1 MSTKLYIM
9 KFEREGDCFLKVG
22 KSNNCEKRLKDLS
35 VNHTGVLLREY
46 DDITIDWGK
55 VEGRLHSDF
64 KSQVYLSDILLT
76 NSTESYPISLMDT
89 LIDYIDNL
97 TKLPE
102 FTIEYKSLRKAEY
115 LEIYTKT
122 KELILK
128 PNKYTLEAVL
138 NNIVQSK
145 LLDVS
150 LTEKAIL
157 LSIVSFMNKDSC
169 GIFSCEVKY
178 KQLSYFLGTSV
189 VVLRKA
195 LRKFEDKGYISSIED
210 YSCNKTYIWVGI
222 NEDEK
227 QYNCQGVSSRTKKE
241 WAAYFINR
249 AEIEDLKEQMKA
261 MQSLV
266 KEARKHKPK

>member
-76 NSTESYPISLMDT
+76 NSTESYPISLM
-89 LIDYIDNL
+89 
-97 TKLPE
+97 
-102 FTIEYKSLRKAEY
+102 
-115 LEIYTKT
+115 
-122 KELILK
+122 
-128 PNKYTLEAVL
+128 
-138 NNIVQSK
+138 
-145 LLDVS
+145 
-150 LTEKAIL
+150 
-157 LSIVSFMNKDSC
+157 NKDSC

-178 KQLSYFLGTSV
+178 KQLSYFLETSV

-195 LRKFEDKGYISSIED
+195 LRKFEGMGYISSIED
-210 YSCNKTYIWVGI
+210 SSCNKTYIWIGI
-222 NEDEK
+222 NEDERV
-227 QYNCQGVSSRTKKE
+227 YNCQGVSSRTKKE

-249 AEIEDLKEQMKA
+249 VEIEDLKEQMKA
-261 MQSLV
+261 MKSLA